1 MTTKTWGG
9 ADGAFTEAARWSPS
23 GSPRPGDT
31 AVINAGTVGVVGAV
45 LSNLEIDLKSADDL
59 GTALGLTDSSVGIG
73 SRIIAKSDD
82 GVIRI
87 NATGTITN
95 AGLISFTGGSTAQFT
110 TSLINRAGG
119 SPAIFR
125 NTGSVASIG
134 ASPNVVS
141 TGAGQTLVNDGAIS
155 VWNPSHGVQYAI
167 LGPAITGTGTILLDA
182 YARAE
187 LVSSVSAGQTVQFLN
202 QQAGHSALQ
211 LDNAAAFQ
219 GTITGFGGTDVITL
233 RNTPFSSFAYAATD
247 AGHGVLTLSDN
258 GRTVASLVFAGSYQT
273 SDFQLGTSTLSNGQ
287 TFTQVTT
294 AKPADGQIF
303 NLTNVTL
310 GLNTTDAG
318 TVYHGPVSYLQHQF
332 IWSSPDAV
340 AMSATAPNVFLHGG
354 AAGDALA
361 VKSGQNVLD
370 GGGGSNFL
378 VGGIGEGSQD
388 TFFVDGR
395 GGVETWSTIVNF
407 HPGDSATIF
416 GFHQGVSTLPFTDSD
431 GAEGYKGLTIH
442 SELNGAG
449 TGVNG
454 SMTFAGIDR
463 ATADA
468 HFSITYGSLP
478 ADTSDPIRY
487 MLIQYNR

>member
-1 MTTKTWGG
+1 MTTKTWDGS
-9 ADGAFTEAARWSPS
+9 DGAFTAAASWSPS
-23 GSPRPGDT
+23 GLPGPGDT
-31 AVINAGTVGVVGAV
+31 AVINAGTVGAGGA
-45 LSNLEIDLKSADDL
+45 DF
-59 GTALGLTDSSVGIG
+59 GGLTVDLNSANGVGTTLDLEGSVFGAG
-73 SRIIAKSDD
+73 SRVLAKSDN

-95 AGLISFTGGSTAQFT
+95 AGLISFTGGPVAQFT
-110 TSLINRAGG
+110 TSLINRADG
-119 SPAIFR
+119 PPTVLH
-125 NTGSVASIG
+125 NTGSIAAIG
-134 ASPNVVS
+134 ASPNVVA
-141 TGAGQTLVNDGAIS
+141 TGAGQVLVNDGAIS
-155 VWNPSHGVQYAI
+155 VWNPSRGAQYAI
-167 LGPAITGTGTILLDA
+167 LGPAITGTGTIMLDA
-182 YARAE
+182 YSRAE
-187 LVSSVSAGQTVQFLN
+187 LVSDVGAGQTVQFLN
-202 QQAGHSALQ
+202 KGLGHSALQ
-211 LDNAAAFQ
+211 LDDAAGFQ
-219 GTITGFGGTDVITL
+219 GTIAGFVASDVITL
-233 RNTPFSSFAYAATD
+233 RNTPFDSFNYAATD
-247 AGHGVLTLSDN
+247 AGHGVLRLSYN
-258 GRTVASLVFAGSYQT
+258 GDTVASLAFAGSYQA
-273 SDFQLGTSTLSNGQ
+273 SDFKLATSSLSNGQ

-294 AKPADGQIF
+294 AKPAGEQIF
-303 NLTNVTL
+303 KLTNVTL
-310 GLNTTDAG
+310 GLDTTDAG
-318 TVYHGPVSYLQHQF
+318 VAYQGPVSYLQHQF

-340 AMSATAPNVFLHGG
+340 AISASAPNVFLHGG

-361 VKSGQNVLD
+361 VSSGQNVLD

-378 VGGIGEGSQD
+378 VGGTGEGSQD

-416 GFHQGVSTLPFTDSD
+416 GFHEGVSTLPYTDFD

-468 HFSITYGSLP
+468 HFSITYGTLLP
-478 ADTSDPIRY
+478 ETSDAVDY